1 MIFVYQ
7 ANILFSFAIK
17 EKVEEKEIRG
27 TEGELKFP

>member
-1 MIFVYQ
+1 MHQ

-27 TEGELKFP
+27 TEEELKFP

>member
-27 TEGELKFP
+27 TEGRA